1 MKNILLTLFTI
12 STVLTLKSQVSMFV
26 ESGVSSLGSNN
37 HIGIEYV
44 QRDKRVGFYATV
56 GGNWMDKFIG
66 SNTSLVLDC
75 EGDFTSTVPWYTK
88 DGCHYKTLPPNKM
101 FTSPEWGNRLLE
113 VGTCVNTVETWSGE
127 LTTSVQT
134 YNVGVVIKDGKNEN
148 LQYRI
153 GGVVTH
159 IYQEGYCDYRYW
171 QHTYYVSKYY
181 DEWGVIAQPNGIFV
195 VATSGNVNEWE
206 ETKYSTFNT
215 TKFNLNLAVEYKLIN
230 GTLVSFG
237 VNTKGGFNFGV
248 GFPLSKHY

>member
-1 MKNILLTLFTI
+1 
-12 STVLTLKSQVSMFV
+12 MFV

-37 HIGIEYV
+37 HIGIEYI

-113 VGTCVNTVETWSGE
+113 VGTCVNTVERWSGE
-127 LTTSVQT
+127 LTSSVQT

-153 GGVVTH
+153 GGGVTH
-159 IYQEGYCDYRYW
+159 IYQ
-171 QHTYYVSKYY
+171 
-181 DEWGVIAQPNGIFV
+181 
-195 VATSGNVNEWE
+195 
-206 ETKYSTFNT
+206 
-215 TKFNLNLAVEYKLIN
+215 
-230 GTLVSFG
+230 
-237 VNTKGGFNFGV
+237 
-248 GFPLSKHY
+248 